1 MSFSQAVS
9 GLNAASSGLDSIG
22 NNIANSATNGFKGA
36 HASFADMF
44 AGSGVGLGVNVA
56 AVSQNF
62 KDGAITRTDRATDV
76 AISGNGFFRLLDGN
90 GDVVYSRDGEFHR
103 DKSGNLVNNQGMMVT
118 GFPAGQDASGNAT
131 IQTGGIPQ
139 ILNIP
144 TDMMDAKASAKGELT
159 INLNSDDKVPSVTTF
174 DPDNPDSYNFS
185 TTMTTYDS
193 QGNTHEVAVYCIK
206 TDNNKWTVK
215 AKDNSDNAAVIQHL
229 GNMEFD
235 GNGKL
240 LKMTAVDKNGLPI
253 RDGGDPVIDP
263 VTNQPVLD
271 ANGNPVLDGGKPVLD
286 KDGNPVLDA
295 GGNPV
300 LDGGKIIEVKINNF
314 NFDFN
319 GLNGANAGSITL
331 DVGKTRQQKVTE
343 SSVSKIDVDGYQ
355 SGEYTSFK
363 IENDGTITASY
374 SNQQKRTV
382 GKIALSSF
390 ANNNGLASQGGNVWK
405 ATNASGNPMD
415 GVPGT
420 GQFGNLTGGAVEASN
435 VDMSQELIN
444 MIVMQRNYQSNS
456 QTIKT
461 QDQMLQTLVN
471 LR

>member
-118 GFPAGQDASGNAT
+118 GFPAGQDAAGNVT
-131 IQTGGIPQ
+131 IQTGGVPQ
-139 ILNIP
+139 ALNIP

-159 INLNSDDKVPSVTTF
+159 INLNSDDKVPAVAAF

-193 QGNTHEVAVYCIK
+193 QGNTHEVAVYFIK
-206 TDNNKWTVK
+206 TGDNKWAVK
-215 AKDNSDNAAVIQHL
+215 AKDSSDKAATVKDL
-229 GNMEFD
+229 GTMEFD
-235 GNGKL
+235 ANGKL
-240 LKMTAVDKNGLPI
+240 AKMQADDGTGTMTDVD
-253 RDGGDPVIDP
+253 
-263 VTNQPVLD
+263 
-271 ANGNPVLDGGKPVLD
+271 
-286 KDGNPVLDA
+286 
-295 GGNPV
+295 
-300 LDGGKIIEVKINNF
+300 
-314 NFDFN
+314 NFDFAYN
-319 GLNGANAGSITL
+319 GLNGAANGNITL
-331 DVGKTRQQKVTE
+331 DMSKTRQQKVSE

-382 GKIALSSF
+382 GKIALSAF

>member
-131 IQTGGIPQ
+131 IQTGGVPQ

-159 INLNSDDKVPSVTTF
+159 INLNSDDKAITAAF
-174 DPDNPDSYNFS
+174 DADNPDTYNFS

-193 QGNTHEVAVYCIK
+193 QGNTHEVAVYFIK
-206 TDNNKWTVK
+206 TADNKWAVK
-215 AKDNSDNAAVIQHL
+215 AKDSSDKTAAVQDL

-240 LKMTAVDKNGLPI
+240 IGTA
-253 RDGGDPVIDP
+253 
-263 VTNQPVLD
+263 
-271 ANGNPVLDGGKPVLD
+271 
-286 KDGNPVLDA
+286 
-295 GGNPV
+295 
-300 LDGGKIIEVKINNF
+300 
-314 NFDFN
+314 DFTLN
-319 GLNGANAGSITL
+319 YKGLNGANNGTVDLSFN
-331 DVGKTRQQKVTE
+331 KTRQQKVTE

>member
-62 KDGAITRTDRATDV
+62 KDGPITRTDRATDV

-118 GFPAGQDASGNAT
+118 GFPAGLDAAGNAT

-144 TDMMDAKASAKGELT
+144 TDMMDARASAKGELT
-159 INLNSDDKVPSVTTF
+159 MNLNSDDKAITAAF
-174 DPDNPDSYNFS
+174 DPDNPDTYNFS

-193 QGNTHEVAVYCIK
+193 QGNTHEVAVYFIK
-206 TDNNKWTVK
+206 TADNKWSVK
-215 AKDNSDNAAVIQHL
+215 AKDSSDKTAAVEDL
-229 GNMEFD
+229 GDMEFD

-240 LKMTAVDKNGLPI
+240 KGA
-253 RDGGDPVIDP
+253 
-263 VTNQPVLD
+263 
-271 ANGNPVLDGGKPVLD
+271 A
-286 KDGNPVLDA
+286 
-295 GGNPV
+295 
-300 LDGGKIIEVKINNF
+300 
-314 NFDFN
+314 DFQFTYK
-319 GLNGANAGSITL
+319 GLNGADGGTIDLSFN
-331 DVGKTRQQKVTE
+331 KTRQQKVTE
-343 SSVSKIDVDGYQ
+343 SSVSKIDIDGYQ

-382 GKIALSSF
+382 GKIALSTF

>member
-193 QGNTHEVAVYCIK
+193 QGNTHEVAVYFIK
-206 TDNNKWTVK
+206 TADNKWAVK
-215 AKDNSDNAAVIQHL
+215 AKDGSDKAAAVQNL
-229 GNMEFD
+229 GTMDFD
-235 GNGKL
+235 ANGKL
-240 LKMTAVDKNGLPI
+240 AKMQAD
-253 RDGGDPVIDP
+253 DGTGTMKD
-263 VTNQPVLD
+263 VTS
-271 ANGNPVLDGGKPVLD
+271 
-286 KDGNPVLDA
+286 
-295 GGNPV
+295 
-300 LDGGKIIEVKINNF
+300 
-314 NFDFN
+314 FDFAFN
-319 GLNGANAGSITL
+319 GLNGAGNGNIAL
-331 DVGKTRQQKVTE
+331 DMGKTRQQKVTE

>member
-118 GFPAGQDASGNAT
+118 GFPAGLDAAGNAT

-139 ILNIP
+139 VLNIP
-144 TDMMDAKASAKGELT
+144 TDMMSAKASAKAEVT
-159 INLNSDDKVPSVTTF
+159 MNLNSDDKVITAAF
-174 DPDNPDSYNFS
+174 DPDDPDTYSVS
-185 TTMTTYDS
+185 TTLTAYDS
-193 QGNTHEVAVYCIK
+193 QGNTHDIAVYFIK
-206 TDNNKWTVK
+206 TDDNKWIVK
-215 AKDNSDNAAVIQHL
+215 AKDSSDKTAAVEDL
-229 GNMEFD
+229 GDMEFD

-240 LKMTAVDKNGLPI
+240 KGTA
-253 RDGGDPVIDP
+253 
-263 VTNQPVLD
+263 
-271 ANGNPVLDGGKPVLD
+271 
-286 KDGNPVLDA
+286 
-295 GGNPV
+295 
-300 LDGGKIIEVKINNF
+300 
-314 NFDFN
+314 DFQFTYK
-319 GLNGANAGSITL
+319 GLNGADGGTIDLSSN
-331 DVGKTRQQKVTE
+331 KTSQQKVTK
-343 SSVSKIDVDGYQ
+343 SSVSKIDIDGYQ

-382 GKIALSSF
+382 GKIALSTF

-405 ATNASGNPMD
+405 ATNTSGNPMD

-420 GQFGNLTGGAVEASN
+420 GQFGKLTGGALEASN

>member
-44 AGSGVGLGVNVA
+44 AGSGTGLGVNVA

-62 KDGAITRTDRATDV
+62 KDGSITRTDRATDV

-103 DKSGNLVNNQGMMVT
+103 DKSGNLVNNQGMIVT
-118 GFPAGQDASGNAT
+118 GFPAGIDANGNVV
-131 IQTGGIPQ
+131 IQTGGVPQ
-139 ILNIP
+139 GINIP

-159 INLNSDDKVPSVTTF
+159 VNLNSGDKEPSVTTF

-193 QGNTHEVAVYCIK
+193 QGNPHEVAVYFIK
-206 TDNNKWTVK
+206 TADNKWDVK
-215 AKDNSDNAAVIQHL
+215 AKDSTDKASVIQDL
-229 GNMEFD
+229 GKMEFD

-240 LKMTAVDKNGLPI
+240 VGTA
-253 RDGGDPVIDP
+253 
-263 VTNQPVLD
+263 
-271 ANGNPVLDGGKPVLD
+271 
-286 KDGNPVLDA
+286 
-295 GGNPV
+295 
-300 LDGGKIIEVKINNF
+300 
-314 NFDFN
+314 DFKLAYN
-319 GLNGANAGSITL
+319 GLNGAGGGSIDL
-331 DVGKTRQQKVTE
+331 SLNKTRQQKVTE
-343 SSVSKIDVDGYQ
+343 SSVSKIDIDGYQ

-363 IENDGTITASY
+363 IEDDGTITASY

-420 GQFGNLTGGAVEASN
+420 GQFGKLTGGAVEASN

>member
-118 GFPAGQDASGNAT
+118 GFPAGQDADGNTT
-131 IQTGGIPQ
+131 IQTGGVPQ
-139 ILNIP
+139 PLNIP
-144 TDMMDAKASAKGELT
+144 TDMMDARASAKGELT
-159 INLNSDDKVPSVTTF
+159 MNLNSDDKVPSVTAF

-193 QGNTHEVAVYCIK
+193 QGNTHEVAVYFIK
-206 TDNNKWTVK
+206 TADNKWTVK
-215 AKDNSDNAAVIQHL
+215 AKDSSDKTAAVQDL

-240 LKMTAVDKNGLPI
+240 KGTADFK
-253 RDGGDPVIDP
+253 
-263 VTNQPVLD
+263 
-271 ANGNPVLDGGKPVLD
+271 
-286 KDGNPVLDA
+286 
-295 GGNPV
+295 
-300 LDGGKIIEVKINNF
+300 F
-314 NFDFN
+314 NYT
-319 GLNGANAGSITL
+319 GLNGANNGTIDLSFN
-331 DVGKTRQQKVTE
+331 KTRQQKVTE
-343 SSVSKIDVDGYQ
+343 SSVSKIDIDGYQ

-415 GVPGT
+415 GVPGI

>member
-159 INLNSDDKVPSVTTF
+159 INLNSDDKAITAAF
-174 DPDNPDSYNFS
+174 DADNPDTYNFS

-193 QGNTHEVAVYCIK
+193 QGNTHEVAVYFIK
-206 TDNNKWTVK
+206 TADNKWAVK
-215 AKDNSDNAAVIQHL
+215 AKDSSDKTAAVQDL

-240 LKMTAVDKNGLPI
+240 IGTA
-253 RDGGDPVIDP
+253 
-263 VTNQPVLD
+263 
-271 ANGNPVLDGGKPVLD
+271 
-286 KDGNPVLDA
+286 
-295 GGNPV
+295 
-300 LDGGKIIEVKINNF
+300 
-314 NFDFN
+314 DFTLN
-319 GLNGANAGSITL
+319 YKGLNGANNGTVDLSFN
-331 DVGKTRQQKVTE
+331 KTRQQKVTE

>member
-62 KDGAITRTDRATDV
+62 KDGSITRTDRATDV
-76 AISGNGFFRLLDGN
+76 AISGNGFFRLLDEN

-103 DKSGNLVNNQGMMVT
+103 DKSGNLVNNQGMIVT
-118 GFPAGQDASGNAT
+118 GFPAGINANGDVV
-131 IQTGGIPQ
+131 IQTGGVPAGI
-139 ILNIP
+139 NIP
-144 TDMMDAKASAKGELT
+144 TDMMDAKASSKGDLT
-159 INLNSDDKVPSVTTF
+159 VNLNSNDEKITAAF
-174 DPDNPDSYNFS
+174 DPDNPDTYNFS

-193 QGNTHEVAVYCIK
+193 QGNPHEVTVYFIK
-206 TDNNKWTVK
+206 TDDNKWSVK
-215 AKDNSDNAAVIQHL
+215 AKDSSDKTAAVQDL

-240 LKMTAVDKNGLPI
+240 VGTA
-253 RDGGDPVIDP
+253 
-263 VTNQPVLD
+263 
-271 ANGNPVLDGGKPVLD
+271 
-286 KDGNPVLDA
+286 
-295 GGNPV
+295 
-300 LDGGKIIEVKINNF
+300 
-314 NFDFN
+314 DFQFTYQ
-319 GLNGANAGSITL
+319 GLNGANNGTIDLSFN
-331 DVGKTRQQKVTE
+331 KTRQQKVTE
-343 SSVSKIDVDGYQ
+343 SSVSKIDVDGYE

-363 IENDGTITASY
+363 IEDDGTITANY

-420 GQFGNLTGGAVEASN
+420 GQFGKLTGGAVEASN

>member
-118 GFPAGQDASGNAT
+118 GFPAGQDAAGNVT

-139 ILNIP
+139 ALNIP

-159 INLNSDDKVPSVTTF
+159 INLNSDDKVPSVSTF
-174 DPDNPDSYNFS
+174 DPNNPDSYNFS

-193 QGNTHEVAVYCIK
+193 QGNAHEVAVYFIK
-206 TDNNKWTVK
+206 TGDNKWTVK
-215 AKDNSDNAAVIQHL
+215 AKDSSDKAATVKDL
-229 GNMEFD
+229 GTMEFD
-235 GNGKL
+235 ANGKL
-240 LKMTAVDKNGLPI
+240 AKMQADDGTGTMTDVD
-253 RDGGDPVIDP
+253 
-263 VTNQPVLD
+263 
-271 ANGNPVLDGGKPVLD
+271 
-286 KDGNPVLDA
+286 
-295 GGNPV
+295 
-300 LDGGKIIEVKINNF
+300 
-314 NFDFN
+314 NFDFAYN
-319 GLNGANAGSITL
+319 GLNGAANGNITL
-331 DVGKTRQQKVTE
+331 DMSKTRQQKVSE
-343 SSVSKIDVDGYQ
+343 SSVSKIDIDGYQ

-363 IENDGTITASY
+363 IENDGTITANY

-382 GKIALSSF
+382 GKIGLSAF

>member
-36 HASFADMF
+36 HASFSDMF

-56 AVSQNF
+56 AISQNF
-62 KDGAITRTDRATDV
+62 KDGSITRTDRATDV
-76 AISGNGFFRLLDGN
+76 AISGNGFFRLLDTN

-103 DKSGNLVNNQGMMVT
+103 DKSGNLVNNQGMMVS
-118 GFPAGQDASGNAT
+118 GFPAGMDANGNAT

-159 INLNSDDKVPSVTTF
+159 INLNSNDKVPAVTTF

-193 QGNTHEVAVYCIK
+193 QGNTHEVAVYFVK
-206 TDNNKWTVK
+206 TADNKWAVK
-215 AKDNSDNAAVIQHL
+215 AKDSSDKTAEIQHL
-229 GNMEFD
+229 GNMAFD

-240 LKMTAVDKNGLPI
+240 EKMTAVTKDGLPT
-253 RDGGDPVIDP
+253 RDGGELMFDG
-263 VTNQPVLD
+263 TGQPLLGPD
-271 ANGNPVLDGGKPVLD
+271 GKQLRDGGELMFD
-286 KDGNPVLDA
+286 DA
-295 GGNPV
+295 GQPLLGADGKQ
-300 LDGGKIIEVKINNF
+300 LRDGGKIIEVEIKDF
-314 NFDFN
+314 NFKFN
-319 GLNGANAGSITL
+319 GLNGANPGDITL
-331 DVGKTRQQKVTE
+331 NVSKTRQQKVTE

-355 SGEYTSFK
+355 SGEYTNFK

-382 GKIALSSF
+382 GKMALSSF
-390 ANNNGLASQGGNVWK
+390 ANPNGLASQGGNVWK
-405 ATNASGNPMD
+405 STNASGNPMD

-420 GQFGNLTGGAVEASN
+420 GQFGNLTGGALEASN

>member
-1 MSFSQAVS
+1 
-9 GLNAASSGLDSIG
+9 
-22 NNIANSATNGFKGA
+22 
-36 HASFADMF
+36 
-44 AGSGVGLGVNVA
+44 
-56 AVSQNF
+56 
-62 KDGAITRTDRATDV
+62 
-76 AISGNGFFRLLDGN
+76 
-90 GDVVYSRDGEFHR
+90 
-103 DKSGNLVNNQGMMVT
+103 MVT
-118 GFPAGQDASGNAT
+118 GFPAGQDAAGNTT

-139 ILNIP
+139 ALNIP
-144 TDMMDAKASAKGELT
+144 TDMMDARASAKGELT
-159 INLNSDDKVPSVTTF
+159 MNLNSDDKAITAAF
-174 DPDNPDSYNFS
+174 DPDNPDTYNFS

-193 QGNTHEVAVYCIK
+193 QGNTHEVAVYFIK
-206 TDNNKWTVK
+206 TADNKWSVK
-215 AKDNSDNAAVIQHL
+215 AKDSSDKTAAVEDL
-229 GNMEFD
+229 GDMEFD

-240 LKMTAVDKNGLPI
+240 KGTA
-253 RDGGDPVIDP
+253 
-263 VTNQPVLD
+263 
-271 ANGNPVLDGGKPVLD
+271 
-286 KDGNPVLDA
+286 
-295 GGNPV
+295 
-300 LDGGKIIEVKINNF
+300 
-314 NFDFN
+314 DFQFTYK
-319 GLNGANAGSITL
+319 GLNGADGGTIDLSFN
-331 DVGKTRQQKVTE
+331 KTRQQKVTE

-382 GKIALSSF
+382 GKIALSAF